1 LLFLLVQITHC
12 YPVWKLLPRK
22 LAPQIVVISSKR
34 GFQIT
39 VHPEPLVNFD
49 RSIHLH
55 GTRPLYRTHAESE
68 LSHPLFEVV
77 SGWPTLASEGGGTR
91 RRAYD
96 QHLLAPAT
104 LADPCQEACKPATSG
119 FFKAACP
126 APLESCRKNEV
137 CFFAFTSVNERRN
150 TYPATMSSRKKNAQ
164 NGDLGRWRK
173 HASHGR
179 KSGQRGRPKAHAP
192 PWENSRT
199 QGESSLSSTLIMCDI
214 LTT

>member
-1 LLFLLVQITHC
+1 MLFLLVQITHC

-49 RSIHLH
+49 RSIYLH
-55 GTRPLYRTHAESE
+55 GTRPLYRTHAEFE

-77 SGWPTLASEGGGTR
+77 SGWSALASEGGGTR
-91 RRAYD
+91 RRACD

-137 CFFAFTSVNERRN
+137 CFFAFTSVNDRRN
-150 TYPATMSSRKKNAQ
+150 TYPATMSGRKKNAL
-164 NGDLGRWRK
+164 GDGENMLSTDGRAGNEEDQRHMLRLGKTPELRV
-173 HASHGR
+173 
-179 KSGQRGRPKAHAP
+179 
-192 PWENSRT
+192 SRHYHRH
-199 QGESSLSSTLIMCDI
+199 
-214 LTT
+214 

>member
-164 NGDLGRWRK
+164 NGEIFEMAPTLGDGENML
-173 HASHGR
+173 ATDGR
-179 KSGQRGRPKAHAP
+179 AGNEEDQRHMLRLGKTPELRV
-192 PWENSRT
+192 SRHYHRH
-199 QGESSLSSTLIMCDI
+199 
-214 LTT
+214 